1 MGWCVPVKKSE
12 LKQRLKKI
20 EDDRIW
26 WIERYAEAKTLSNDR
41 EEAVLLLEQECRD
54 LAGWLMSE
62 FVTVHESKAADV
74 DSILWKYLGTSNE

>member
-1 MGWCVPVKKSE
+1 MKKKE

-26 WIERYAEAKTLSNDR
+26 CIEHYVEAKTLANDH
-41 EEAVLLLEQECRD
+41 EEAVLLLEQDCRD

-62 FVTVHESKAADV
+62 WVTVHESKVADV